1 MVWNEGSLPEWALD
15 RVAIRKEALEGNW
28 RE

>member
-1 MVWNEGSLPEWALD
+1 MVWKEGSLSEWALD
-15 RVAIRKEALEGNW
+15 RVAIRKEALEGNR